1 MILFA
6 EGILYVYPHDDIR
19 EVVVKE
25 INYQESLYWN
35 KRFEAILG
43 DVESIEAGDIILNRR
58 FINDVAHWYL
68 WRFRK

>member
-6 EGILYVYPHDDIR
+6 EGIIYAYPHDDIR

-25 INYQESLYWN
+25 INYTESLYWN
-35 KRFEAILG
+35 KRIEGVIA
-43 DVESIEAGDIILNRR
+43 DVEALEVGDIVLNRR

-68 WRFRK
+68 WRMKA